1 MKKWKMMVLS
11 VVCVTT
17 GYAQNT
23 SNTAVTL
30 SDLIAHSI
38 EKSNQV
44 KLKQLQTEKAVL
56 DKKKA
61 YNAYLPKVTLEGSY
75 SYLDR
80 DIRLPEDMETLL
92 GATQQL
98 LIKEQVAMKMQSLQI
113 PDAYKVNFA
122 TAYTADATNPK
133 APSSV
138 LAGTLAQNYKDIPPI
153 QERNVWK
160 ANLSAQ
166 MLLFSGLKVP
176 LSLKAA
182 QHQIIAMNLLTETEK
197 SSVIKDVIQAY
208 DKLAVIS
215 ESETVLNQSLTMLNQ
230 QMFYV
235 NKAIENGLA
244 IDLQRQKVEL
254 SLQQLQVKQIEL
266 ANNKKLLIAKLEE
279 LTGYNETDLL
289 LIKPSLEPWMLK
301 DSSISASNRSDIKAL
316 DEAIIA
322 TKYKQYSEL
331 TDYMPK
337 VVAFGKKELY
347 KDDLSVFDPEW
358 VVGVGVKWTLFDGCS
373 ATNAARQAK
382 IDKQILETKKNEAE
396 ELVGLNLKKLLYEV
410 EKNTDMI
417 SVAQQQIK
425 TTEKSVKLSEKQLK
439 EGLTTI
445 REHLL
450 VINDYEQAQ
459 LEYIKMLYQQ
469 RASVAEYL
477 DAAGLLNA
485 ESVK

>member
-1 MKKWKMMVLS
+1 
-11 VVCVTT
+11 
-17 GYAQNT
+17 
-23 SNTAVTL
+23 
-30 SDLIAHSI
+30 
-38 EKSNQV
+38 
-44 KLKQLQTEKAVL
+44 
-56 DKKKA
+56 
-61 YNAYLPKVTLEGSY
+61 
-75 SYLDR
+75 
-80 DIRLPEDMETLL
+80 
-92 GATQQL
+92 
-98 LIKEQVAMKMQSLQI
+98 MKMQSLQI

-266 ANNKKLLIAKLEE
+266 ANNKKLLIAKRFV
-279 LTGYNETDLL
+279 
-289 LIKPSLEPWMLK
+289 S
-301 DSSISASNRSDIKAL
+301 
-316 DEAIIA
+316 
-322 TKYKQYSEL
+322 
-331 TDYMPK
+331 
-337 VVAFGKKELY
+337 
-347 KDDLSVFDPEW
+347 
-358 VVGVGVKWTLFDGCS
+358 
-373 ATNAARQAK
+373 
-382 IDKQILETKKNEAE
+382 
-396 ELVGLNLKKLLYEV
+396 
-410 EKNTDMI
+410 
-417 SVAQQQIK
+417 
-425 TTEKSVKLSEKQLK
+425 
-439 EGLTTI
+439 
-445 REHLL
+445 
-450 VINDYEQAQ
+450 
-459 LEYIKMLYQQ
+459 
-469 RASVAEYL
+469 
-477 DAAGLLNA
+477 
-485 ESVK
+485 